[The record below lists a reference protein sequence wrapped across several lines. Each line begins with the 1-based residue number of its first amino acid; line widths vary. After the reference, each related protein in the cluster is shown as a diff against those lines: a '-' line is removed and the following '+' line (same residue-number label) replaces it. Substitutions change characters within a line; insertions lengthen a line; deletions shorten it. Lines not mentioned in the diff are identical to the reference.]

1 MMNKQL
7 VIIGI
12 LLFGFV
18 CISSTP
24 SKVTTTNK
32 PVKTNKVKV
41 TYITPHLSP
50 EQRNDYVRRVF
61 EEGDTSAYLELWN
74 EPVPFLLC
82 SMVMANKYNY
92 PEAFYRAYLFIVDPY
107 TAGYD
112 DIPIDT
118 ATFNLAYSYLKRGVE
133 LGSKPAKFSMSM
145 LLLKGVFV
153 QQDTVL
159 AKKLYF
165 ESDMAVGIDSVKLEK
180 YWQRM
185 MKDYSGY
192 RYRTDLN
199 MIDKF

>member
-24 SKVTTTNK
+24 SKVTTTHK
-32 PVKTNKVKV
+32 LVKTNKVKV
-41 TYITPHLSP
+41 TPITPHLSP

-61 EEGDTSAYLELWN
+61 EQGDTAAYLELWK

-82 SMVMANKYNY
+82 AMVMANKYNY
-92 PEAFYRAYLFIVDPY
+92 PDAFHDIYDRITSPYRGLSN
-107 TAGYD
+107 
-112 DIPIDT
+112 IPIDT

-133 LGSKPAKFSMSM
+133 LGSKSAKFSMSM
-145 LLLKGVFV
+145 LLLKGIFV
-153 QQDTVL
+153 PQDTIL

-165 ESDMAVGIDSVKLEK
+165 EANLYNRDSVRLEK
-180 YWQRM
+180 NWQIM

-192 RYRTDLN
+192 RYRNDLN

>member
-24 SKVTTTNK
+24 SKVTTTHK
-32 PVKTNKVKV
+32 LVKTNKVKV
-41 TYITPHLSP
+41 TPITPHLSP

-61 EEGDTSAYLELWN
+61 EQGDTAAYLELWK

-82 SMVMANKYNY
+82 AMVMANKYNY
-92 PEAFYRAYLFIVDPY
+92 PEAFLDVYDRIISPYRGLNN
-107 TAGYD
+107 
-112 DIPIDT
+112 IPIDT